1 VLPKGIKT
9 SGFPAVEATCRFLGL
24 EFDPWQR
31 DLNRCIL
38 AKTKAGLYAADM
50 VVISIPRQVG
60 KTWDIGAL
68 VFADSIIHPGTTTIW
83 TAHRF
88 KVARETFD
96 SLRAVALSAPLAPHI
111 DPDQITTAAGNESIR
126 FRNGSRIVFAARE
139 RGAIRG
145 FTKVR
150 RLILDEAQILNEH
163 ALADLV
169 PTMNQAENPQ
179 IILMGTPP
187 KPTDPGEAFTR
198 LRTEALGGESEGV
211 LYVEF
216 AADEFAD
223 SDDRK
228 QWAKANASYPK
239 RTNTKAVQRMR
250 KSLSDEDFRREG
262 LGIWDGAGANILP
275 NWPLCATAEPP
286 PDPIALGIAVDPDRV
301 WLSVAAAS
309 ADPIPYLGA
318 VLRVRLDSGKAHAIA
333 EVARIQYEK
342 AVTVTLD
349 RGGPAGSLLDELED
363 AGIGVEVV
371 GQDEFVKAC
380 ADLTDAVGAKEVR
393 HGDHPELNAAVAAAG
408 WRKSGDR
415 DVFARR
421 NGEISM
427 LESAALAM
435 RAARASG
442 PLIFQ

>member
-198 LRTEALGGESEGV
+198 LRTEALTGESEGV

-250 KSLSDEDFRREG
+250 KALSDEDFRREG
-262 LGIWDGAGANILP
+262 LGIWDGVGR
-275 NWPLCATAEPP
+275 EHPP
-286 PDPIALGIAVDPDRV
+286 ELAALRDRRTPSRPDRAGDSRRPRPGLAV
-301 WLSVAAAS
+301 RGSRLGRPESPTWGRCS
-309 ADPIPYLGA
+309 AFGWT
-318 VLRVRLDSGKAHAIA
+318 R
-333 EVARIQYEK
+333 ARP
-342 AVTVTLD
+342 TPSP
-349 RGGPAGSLLDELED
+349 RS
-363 AGIGVEVV
+363 
-371 GQDEFVKAC
+371 
-380 ADLTDAVGAKEVR
+380 
-393 HGDHPELNAAVAAAG
+393 
-408 WRKSGDR
+408 
-415 DVFARR
+415 
-421 NGEISM
+421 
-427 LESAALAM
+427 
-435 RAARASG
+435 RASSTRR
-442 PLIFQ
+442 PSP